1 MLSGMGVA
9 GHIVMGMVI
18 RLESEQLPD
27 LEKYLS
33 NAKEDCIL
41 VTQDLSVKDAMK
53 LEEYPVVGFVT
64 EKGGYNS
71 HLAILARKME
81 LTAVLGVPGCMEFI
95 ADGDTVLL
103 DGIEGNLVV
112 NPRKSTLEHY
122 IKVKQKLESD
132 QNNIVSYAEKD
143 TVTLDG
149 YHLTLMGNIDDIA
162 DMEKVIQNGGEGIG
176 LFRTENL
183 FTKSSFLPTEDE
195 QFEVYV
201 QAAKAMGEKPII
213 IRTLDAGGDH
223 RIPYLALEPEENPF
237 LGCRG
242 IRFSLK
248 RPDIF
253 KTQCRAIFRASAY
266 GKFRILLPMLSSLM
280 EFRRVK
286 NVISLIREE
295 LDAAGIPYDRDLP
308 LGVMVETPAAACMA
322 DLFAREA
329 DFISIGTNDLTQY
342 MIAADRG
349 NKQIAR
355 LYSNYH
361 PAVLRSIHHVI
372 QCCRKEDTRVAI
384 CGEAAGDS
392 KLLPLFL
399 LYGVE
404 ELSVSP
410 SRILKTRQQIREL
423 NLGSFKGMVEALEN
437 IGSIEETENCID
449 TFFSLVCPD
458 LE

>member
-9 GHIVMGMVI
+9 GHIVMGTVI

-41 VTQDLSVKDAMK
+41 VTADLSVKDAMK
-53 LEEYPVVGFVT
+53 LEDFPVVGFVT
-64 EKGGYNS
+64 EKGGFNS

-81 LTAVLGVPGCMEFI
+81 LTAVLGVPGCMDFI
-95 ADGDTVLL
+95 ADGDIVLL

-112 NPRKSTLEHY
+112 NPRRSTVEHY
-122 IKVKQKLESD
+122 KKIMQKLESD
-132 QNNIVSYAEKD
+132 QSDIISYAEKE

-149 YHLTLMGNIDDIA
+149 YQLTLMGNIDDIA
-162 DMEKVIQNGGEGIG
+162 DVEKVLQSGGEGIG

-183 FTKSSFLPTEDE
+183 FTKSSYLPTEDE
-195 QFEVYV
+195 QYDIYV
-201 QAAKAMGEKPII
+201 RAAEAMQGKPIV

-223 RIPYLALEPEENPF
+223 RIPYLPLEPEENPF

-253 KTQCRAIFRASAY
+253 KTQCRAIFRASAH
-266 GKFRILLPMLSSLM
+266 GSFRILLPMLSSLM
-280 EFRRVK
+280 EFRRAK
-286 NVISLIREE
+286 NVISLIKEE
-295 LDAAGIPYDRDLP
+295 LDAAGIPYDKELP
-308 LGVMVETPAAACMA
+308 LGVMVETPAAAWMA
-322 DLFAREA
+322 DLFAKEA

-342 MIAADRG
+342 TIAADRG
-349 NKQIAR
+349 NKQIAN

-361 PAVLRSIHHVI
+361 PAVLRSIHHII
-372 QCCRKEDTRVAI
+372 QCCREEGTKIAI

-392 KLLPLFL
+392 KLIPLFL

-410 SRILKTRQQIREL
+410 SRILKTRQQIREIDL
-423 NLGSFKGMVEALEN
+423 EKFRGMIVALKN
-437 IGSIEETENCID
+437 MGSIEEAESYID
-449 TFFSLVCPD
+449 SFFS
-458 LE
+458 

>member
-33 NAKEDCIL
+33 NTKEDCIL

-64 EKGGYNS
+64 EKGGYDS

-81 LTAVLGVPGCMEFI
+81 LTAVLGVPGCMDFI
-95 ADGDTVLL
+95 ADGDMVLL

-112 NPRKSTLEHY
+112 NPRQSTLEHY
-122 IKVKQKLESD
+122 TKIKQKLESD
-132 QNNIVSYAEKD
+132 QSDIVSYAEKE

-149 YHLTLMGNIDDIA
+149 YQLTLMGNIDDVT
-162 DMEKVIQNGGEGIG
+162 DVEKVVQNGGEGIG

-183 FTKSSFLPTEDE
+183 FTKCSFLPTEDE
-195 QFEVYV
+195 QFAVYV
-201 QAAKAMGEKPII
+201 QAARAMEGKPIV

-223 RIPYLALEPEENPF
+223 RIPYLAFEPEENPF

-286 NVISLIREE
+286 NVISLIKEE
-295 LDAAGIPYDRDLP
+295 LDAAEIPYDRNLP
-308 LGVMVETPAAACMA
+308 LGVMVETPAAAWMA

-342 MIAADRG
+342 TIAADRG

-361 PAVLRSIHHVI
+361 PAVLRSIRHVI
-372 QCCRKEDTRVAI
+372 QCCRKEGTRIAI
-384 CGEAAGDS
+384 CGEAASDS
-392 KLLPLFL
+392 RLLPLFL

-404 ELSVSP
+404 EISVSP

-423 NLGSFKGMVEALEN
+423 DLEKFKGLVDALEN
-437 IGSIEETENCID
+437 VGSIEETEECIN
-449 TFFSLVCPD
+449 TFL
-458 LE
+458 

>member
-9 GHIVMGMVI
+9 GHIVMGRVI
-18 RLESEQLPD
+18 RLESEQLPE

-33 NAKEDCIL
+33 KVREDCIL
-41 VTQDLSVKDAMK
+41 VTRELSVKDAMK

-81 LTAVLGVPGCMEFI
+81 LTAVLGVAGCMDFI
-95 ADGDTVLL
+95 ADGDKALL
-103 DGIEGNLVV
+103 DGIEGKLVV
-112 NPRKSTLEHY
+112 NPRKRTLDHY
-122 IKVKQKLESD
+122 TKVKEELESARD
-132 QNNIVSYAEKD
+132 DIASYAEKD

-149 YHLTLMGNIDDIA
+149 YRLSLMGNIDDAA
-162 DMEKVIQNGGEGIG
+162 DAEKVVQNGGEGIG

-183 FTKSSFLPTEDE
+183 FTRSSYLPTEDE
-195 QFEVYV
+195 QYDVYV
-201 QAAKAMGEKPII
+201 QAAKAMHGKTIV

-223 RIPYLALEPEENPF
+223 AIPYLGMEPEENPF

-253 KTQCRAIFRASAY
+253 KTQCRAVFRASAY
-266 GKFRILLPMLSSLM
+266 GHFRILLPMLSSLM

-286 NVISLIREE
+286 NVVSLIKEE
-295 LDAAGIPYDRDLP
+295 LDAAGIPYDKKLS

-349 NKQIAR
+349 NKQIAN

-361 PAVLRSIHHVI
+361 PAVLRSIRHVI
-372 QCCRKEDTRVAI
+372 QCCKEEGTKVAI
-384 CGEAAGDS
+384 CGEAASDS
-392 KLLPLFL
+392 KLIPLFL

-410 SRILKTRQQIREL
+410 SMILKTRQQIREL
-423 NLGSFKGMVEALEN
+423 NLVKWKGLADALEN
-437 IGSIEETENCID
+437 MGSIEETTQYLD
-449 TFFSLVCPD
+449 TFL
-458 LE
+458 